1 MGMEAIMPTITIA
14 LDQTSEEKKKQ
25 LVENLTREA
34 AEITGYPVDYFFV
47 YVQEYPTENIGV
59 GGKTLKEIR
68 NQ

>member
-1 MGMEAIMPTITIA
+1 MPVITIA
-14 LDQTSEEKKKQ
+14 LDKTSEEKKKQ

-34 AEITGYPVDYFFV
+34 AEITGYPAEYFFV

-59 GGKTLKEIR
+59 GGKTLKEIG